1 MKIVIIIIIYRH
13 IVIDMIVLYLE
24 NVFLYS
30 WMFSL

>member
-1 MKIVIIIIIYRH
+1 MKIVIIIYRH